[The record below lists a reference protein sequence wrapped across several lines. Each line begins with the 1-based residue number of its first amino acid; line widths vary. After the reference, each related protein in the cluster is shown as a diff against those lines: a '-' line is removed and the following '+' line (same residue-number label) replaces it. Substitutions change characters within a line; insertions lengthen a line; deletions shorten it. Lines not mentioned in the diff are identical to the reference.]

1 MNFIIELWQ
10 NLPFHINPI
19 ALNIGPLQFRWY
31 SIMYLLSILTV
42 FFLYIRHCKKNNLN
56 YNLDKAYEL
65 FIYSFMGIIIG
76 ARIGYALFYEFST
89 FLASPL
95 LLINPFQ
102 NGELVGISGLS
113 YHGGA
118 IGFLLA
124 MLLYCKKYKLNF
136 FNITNILS
144 LYVPL
149 GYTFGRIGNFLNQE
163 LYGRATTSLLGMYFP
178 GDDQKL
184 LRYPS
189 QLAEAFMEGIFIYIL
204 ILLISKTI
212 PASKKIITPLYCLLY
227 GTARFLTEFIREP
240 DNFQT
245 LFINVF
251 TYGQILSIIMII
263 IGIILIPIYIKNY
276 ENN

>member
-1 MNFIIELWQ
+1 
-10 NLPFHINPI
+10 
-19 ALNIGPLQFRWY
+19 
-31 SIMYLLSILTV
+31 
-42 FFLYIRHCKKNNLN
+42 
-56 YNLDKAYEL
+56 
-65 FIYSFMGIIIG
+65 MGIIIG

-136 FNITNILS
+136 FKITNILS

-163 LYGRATTSLLGMYFP
+163 LYGRATTSFIGMYFP
-178 GDDQKL
+178 GDDLKL

-189 QLAEAFMEGIFIYIL
+189 QLAEALMEGIFIFL
-204 ILLISKTI
+204 FLLMIAKLK

-263 IGIILIPIYIKNY
+263 IGIILIPIYLKNY

>member
-1 MNFIIELWQ
+1 MNFIVGFWQ
-10 NLPFHINPI
+10 HLPFYINPI

-31 SIMYLLSILTV
+31 SIMYLLSILSV
-42 FFLYIRHCKKNNLN
+42 FFLYLN
-56 YNLDKAYEL
+56 YCKRNSLSHNLEKSYEL
-65 FIYSFMGIIIG
+65 FIYSFIGIIVG
-76 ARIGYALFYEFST
+76 ARIGYALFYELST
-89 FLASPL
+89 FIASPL

-102 NGELVGISGLS
+102 NGEFVGISGLS

-124 MLLYCKKYKLNF
+124 MIIYCNKYKLNF
-136 FNITNILS
+136 FKITNVLS

-163 LYGRATTSLLGMYFP
+163 LYGRATTSIFGMYFP

-189 QLAEAFMEGIFIYIL
+189 QLAEAFMEGILIFL
-204 ILLISKTI
+204 ILSIITKIYPST
-212 PASKKIITPLYCLLY
+212 KKIITPLYCLLY
-227 GTARFLTEFIREP
+227 GTARFLTEFIRQP

-245 LFINVF
+245 LFLNVF

-263 IGIILIPIYIKNY
+263 IGIILIPIYLKNY

>member
-56 YNLDKAYEL
+56 YNLEKAYEL

-136 FNITNILS
+136 FKITNILS

-163 LYGRATTSLLGMYFP
+163 LYGRATTNFLGMYFP
-178 GDDQKL
+178 GDDLKL

-189 QLAEAFMEGIFIYIL
+189 QLAEALMEGIFIFL
-204 ILLISKTI
+204 FLLMIAKLK

-263 IGIILIPIYIKNY
+263 IGIILIPIYLKNY

>member
-1 MNFIIELWQ
+1 M
-10 NLPFHINPI
+10 
-19 ALNIGPLQFRWY
+19 
-31 SIMYLLSILTV
+31 
-42 FFLYIRHCKKNNLN
+42 RHCKKNNLN
-56 YNLDKAYEL
+56 YNLEKSYEL
-65 FIYSFMGIIIG
+65 FIYSFIGIIVG
-76 ARIGYALFYEFST
+76 ARLGYALFYELSSFI
-89 FLASPL
+89 ASPL
-95 LLINPFQ
+95 LLINPFH

-136 FNITNILS
+136 FKITNILS

-163 LYGRATTSLLGMYFP
+163 LYGRATTSFIGMYFP
-178 GDDQKL
+178 GDDLKL

-189 QLAEAFMEGIFIYIL
+189 QLAEAFMEGIFVFL
-204 ILLISKTI
+204 FLLMITKLKPT
-212 PASKKIITPLYCLLY
+212 SKKIITPLYCLLY

-263 IGIILIPIYIKNY
+263 IGIILIPIYLKNY